1 MSTLVSI
8 DPSLTRLGFAV
19 FERGELVRTGVVRG
33 TTKASEDI
41 VHRVARMALCTLAK
55 IDAHLMIQDMV
66 FEWPQLYG
74 TGKSVGSP
82 NKIMPLAAVCSAI
95 GATVNNRYGTRLHSY
110 LPSEW
115 AGQVPKC
122 TTVAG
127 CKSSPRALRILSRL
141 SVEEQ
146 SVWDDAKYDDEID
159 AIGIGLKFLG
169 RYERKRA

>member
-1 MSTLVSI
+1 MSTLVAI

-33 TTKASEDI
+33 KTKASEDI
-41 VHRVARMALCTLAK
+41 VHRVAEMAHRTLYEVGAN
-55 IDAHLMIQDMV
+55 LSVQDMV

-95 GATVNNRYGTRLHSY
+95 GAIVSLRGTRLHSY

-127 CKSSPRALRILSRL
+127 CKYSPRALRILSRL

-146 SVWDDAKYDDEID
+146 SVWNDAKYDDEID

>member
-1 MSTLVSI
+1 MSTLVAI

-33 TTKASEDI
+33 KTKASEDI
-41 VHRVARMALCTLAK
+41 VHRVTHIAHRTMYEIGARLS
-55 IDAHLMIQDMV
+55 IQDMV

-74 TGKSVGSP
+74 TGKSKGSP
-82 NKIMPLAAVCSAI
+82 NKLMPLAAVCSAI
-95 GATVNNRYGTRLHSY
+95 GSIVSLRGARLHSY

-146 SVWDDAKYDDEID
+146 SVWNEAKYDDEID